1 MATENGLANGIFI
14 KDFHNMNLM
23 DYHDVQ
29 ENEFT
34 ISAGSVMHQNYLY
47 STINIVYH
55 FCCAYAT
62 KGCQVFLSLL
72 RKDTLLNI
80 FINIWARP
88 LIATNL
94 VSKILRLSCDCWP
107 FVLILI
113 IVIDATV

>member
-1 MATENGLANGIFI
+1 
-14 KDFHNMNLM
+14 MNLM

-62 KGCQVFLSLL
+62 KGC
-72 RKDTLLNI
+72 
-80 FINIWARP
+80 
-88 LIATNL
+88 
-94 VSKILRLSCDCWP
+94 
-107 FVLILI
+107 
-113 IVIDATV
+113 